1 MLASGDNIHCVM
13 MTSSVI
19 ILYRF
24 AMRTIIDLP
33 DSQLA
38 ALRELEQR
46 KKVSRAELIRQ
57 AVAQYVVRHAGAETA
72 FGAWKTPK
80 RRPADGLAVQKKL
93 RSEWDR

>member
-1 MLASGDNIHCVM
+1 M

-19 ILYRF
+19 INTSQN
-24 AMRTIIDLP
+24 MRTIIDLTE
-33 DSQLA
+33 SHLA

-46 KKVSRAELIRQ
+46 KHISRAELIRR
-57 AVAQYVVRHAGAETA
+57 AIAQYVVHHAETDNA

-93 RSEWDR
+93 HAEWDR

>member
-1 MLASGDNIHCVM
+1 
-13 MTSSVI
+13 
-19 ILYRF
+19 
-24 AMRTIIDLP
+24 MRTIIDLP

-57 AVAQYVVRHAGAETA
+57 AVAQYVVRHAATEAA
-72 FGAWKTPK
+72 FGAWKTLK

-93 RSEWDR
+93 RAEWDR